1 MIDLTIKIAGAA
13 GQGMQTISTILARSL
28 TRQGYYIYC
37 YQDLMSRIRG
47 GHNFATIRISDQ
59 PVGGLAEK
67 SNILIAL
74 NAESVELHSGE
85 MITNGVIV
93 YDDKLQPFDKAQGKN
108 EDLKIQN
115 NELNLFPVPMEKLAV
130 EAGQNKIL
138 VNSVACGVCFN
149 LMEYDFDVLADT
161 LGDIFNAKGDAMVE
175 ANIRAARAGFEY
187 ARKNFPE
194 GTCPYCQLKV
204 ESRKLKARLLMDGSQ
219 AAGLGAILSGLKFLS
234 AYPMSPSTGIMEF
247 IASQQ
252 VELGIIVE
260 QAEDE
265 IAAINMAL
273 GASYAG
279 VRSMTAT
286 SGGGFAL
293 MTEGLSL
300 AGMTETPLV
309 IFLAQRPGPATG
321 FPTRTEQGDLMFS
334 LYGGHGEFP
343 RAILA
348 PGDAEET
355 LHCMNQAFNLADRYQ
370 IPVIILG
377 DQNLNDSFWTVD
389 DIDPASLSIDRGKLM
404 DSWDGSKGEYK
415 RYQLAPDGIS
425 PRLIP
430 GSPGAVGYWD
440 SDEHGEEGHIAESAS
455 VRRQMTAKRMK
466 KFHGLQDESLA
477 PVMCG
482 TGDQVLLIG
491 FGTTKWPVMEAVE
504 ALARKG
510 EKISG
515 LHIKQPYP
523 LSSEIRAISKGFSKI
538 VVVEQNATGQ
548 LEKLLLT
555 ELGIKAWGSIRK
567 FDGRPMTAKFV
578 ADSYKSL

>member
-28 TRQGYYIYC
+28 TRQGYRIYC

-47 GHNFATIRISDQ
+47 GHNFSTIRISDH
-59 PVGGLAEK
+59 PVGGLAEET
-67 SNILIAL
+67 NILIAL
-74 NAESVELHSGE
+74 NAESIKLHSGE
-85 MITNGVIV
+85 MISNGVIV
-93 YDDKLQPFDKAQGKN
+93 FDGDKIKYHDDDQ
-108 EDLKIQN
+108 
-115 NELNLFPVPMEKLAV
+115 NLFPVPLEKLAT
-130 EAGQNKIL
+130 EAGQNRIM
-138 VNSVACGVCFN
+138 VNAVACGVCFN

-161 LGDIFNAKGDAMVE
+161 LGDIFAAKGDAMVE
-175 ANIRAARAGFEY
+175 ANIRAARAGYEY

-204 ESRKLKARLLMDGSQ
+204 KSERSQARLLMNGSQ
-219 AAGLGAILSGLKFLS
+219 AAGLGAILSGLKFMS
-234 AYPMSPSTGIMEF
+234 AYPMSPSTGIMEY
-247 IASQQ
+247 IASKQQ
-252 VELGIIVE
+252 ELGIIVE

-273 GASYAG
+273 GASFAG

-343 RAILA
+343 RAILS
-348 PGDAEET
+348 PGDAEEAIY
-355 LHCMNQAFNLADRYQ
+355 CMNQAFNLADRYQ

-377 DQNLNDSFWTVD
+377 DQNLNDSYWTVD
-389 DIDPASLSIDRGKLM
+389 DIDTSLLSIDRGKLL
-404 DSWDGSKGEYK
+404 DRWDQTKGEYK
-415 RYQLAPDGIS
+415 RYHPTPDGIS

-440 SDEHGEEGHIAESAS
+440 SDEHSEEGHIAESAS
-455 VRRQMTAKRMK
+455 VRRQMMAKRMK
-466 KFHGLQDESLA
+466 KLHGLQEESLE
-477 PVMCG
+477 PLVCG
-482 TGDQVLLIG
+482 EGDEVLLIG
-491 FGTTKWPVMEAVE
+491 FGTTKWPVIEAVE
-504 ALARKG
+504 TLARKG

-515 LHIKQPYP
+515 LHIGQAYP
-523 LSSEIRAISKGFSKI
+523 LSAGIGETAKGFSKI

-548 LEKLLLT
+548 TEKLLLT
-555 ELGIKAWGSIRK
+555 ELGIKASGAIRK
-567 FDGRPMTAKFV
+567 FDGRPITAKYIV
-578 ADSYKSL
+578 DSYEALD